1 MSWRKKSRKMLIEC
15 SSYTKIPA
23 QLQMQIRVIFANLC
37 DSSPQNSTVRS
48 SQINDI
54 ADRVPLKTYLKYR
67 KASPSDAPIFLSAQ
81 QAVPE
86 NGNNFYLSVI
96 IVNLFLRQSPQLHWK
111 ALMEK
116 TRPMEK
122 KLAANQLQ
130 LNQLHQNIPDS
141 IIKYSF
147 VKPFRDV
154 LCPIT
159 ICWHVVRWQTSVD

>member
-1 MSWRKKSRKMLIEC
+1 MLVEC

-23 QLQMQIRVIFANLC
+23 QLQMQIRVIC

-96 IVNLFLRQSPQLHWK
+96 IVNLFLRQSPQLH
-111 ALMEK
+111 
-116 TRPMEK
+116 
-122 KLAANQLQ
+122 
-130 LNQLHQNIPDS
+130 
-141 IIKYSF
+141 
-147 VKPFRDV
+147 
-154 LCPIT
+154 
-159 ICWHVVRWQTSVD
+159 